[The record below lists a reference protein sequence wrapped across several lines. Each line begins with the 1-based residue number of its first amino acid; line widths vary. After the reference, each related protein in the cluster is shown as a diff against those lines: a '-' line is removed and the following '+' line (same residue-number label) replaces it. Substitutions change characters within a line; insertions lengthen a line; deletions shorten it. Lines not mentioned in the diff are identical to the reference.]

1 MKIILDSETTGLQ
14 ADKNTL
20 LQLSI
25 IDDANKILF
34 NEYFKPTSEHFAGP
48 LLEDWKIAAT
58 INGITPERVQNSL
71 SLDSYRDEIQSI
83 LNQADE
89 ILIYNANF
97 DVGFMKSH
105 GFIFKDSTK
114 ITDVMKE
121 FSVYKLKNKRF
132 KLSDAASEF
141 NFSFFAHD
149 SLEDVKATLV
159 VHNGVNNIF
168 NKNIFFKYFYY
179 IIKIYFK
186 YFIGTSKTLFY
197 ARCRGIWW
205 VSLEI
210 IKKFL

>member
-1 MKIILDSETTGLQ
+1 MKIILDTETTGLK
-14 ADKNTL
+14 ADHNAL

-25 IDDANKILF
+25 IDDAKKIIF
-34 NEYFKPTSEHFAGP
+34 NEYFKPAQKHFAGT

-58 INGITPERVQNSL
+58 INGITPERVQNCL

-97 DVGFMKSH
+97 DVSFMKSH
-105 GFIFKDSTK
+105 GFTFKTSTK
-114 ITDVMKE
+114 IIDVMKE
-121 FSVYKLKNKRF
+121 YSCYKLKNKRF

-141 NFSFFAHD
+141 NFSFSAHD

-159 VHNGVNNIF
+159 VHNKVNKFF
-168 NKNIFFKYFYY
+168 NRNVFIKYFYY

-186 YFIGTSKTLFY
+186 K
-197 ARCRGIWW
+197 
-205 VSLEI
+205 V
-210 IKKFL
+210 K

>member
-1 MKIILDSETTGLQ
+1 MKIILDTETTGLHS
-14 ADKNTL
+14 DKNTL

-25 IDDANKILF
+25 IDDANELLF
-34 NEYFKPTSEHFAGP
+34 NKYFKPASEHFAGP

-58 INGITPERVQNSL
+58 INGITPERVQNCL

-83 LNQADE
+83 LDQADE

-97 DVGFMKSH
+97 DVSFMKSH
-105 GFIFKDSTK
+105 GFSFKSSTK

-121 FSVYKLKNKRF
+121 YSCYKLKHKRF

-141 NFSFFAHD
+141 GYTFSAHD

-159 VHNGVNNIF
+159 VHNEVNKIF
-168 NKNIFFKYFYY
+168 NKNIFIKYFYY

-186 YFIGTSKTLFY
+186 YLRK
-197 ARCRGIWW
+197 
-205 VSLEI
+205 V
-210 IKKFL
+210 K

>member
-1 MKIILDSETTGLQ
+1 MKIILDTETTGLQ

-25 IDDANKILF
+25 IDDSNKILF

-58 INGITPERVQNSL
+58 INGITPERVKDCNSI
-71 SLDSYRDEIQSI
+71 DFYRESIQSI
-83 LNQADE
+83 LDQADE

-105 GFIFKDSTK
+105 SFIFKDSTK

-121 FSVYKLKNKRF
+121 YSVYKIKNKRF
-132 KLSDAASEF
+132 KLSAAASEF
-141 NFSFFAHD
+141 GYAFSAHD

-159 VHNGVNNIF
+159 VHNEVNKFF
-168 NKNIFFKYFYY
+168 NKNIFIKYFYY
-179 IIKIYFK
+179 IIKIHFK
-186 YFIGTSKTLFY
+186 YF
-197 ARCRGIWW
+197 
-205 VSLEI
+205 
-210 IKKFL
+210 

>member
-1 MKIILDSETTGLQ
+1 MKIILDTETTGLK
-14 ADKNTL
+14 ADHNAL

-25 IDDANKILF
+25 IDDAKKIIF
-34 NEYFKPTSEHFAGP
+34 NEYFKPAQKHFAGT

-58 INGITPERVQNSL
+58 INGITPERVQNCL

-83 LNQADE
+83 LYQADE

-97 DVGFMKSH
+97 VVGFMKSH
-105 GFIFKDSTK
+105 GFSFKPSTK

-132 KLSDAASEF
+132 KLGDAASEF
-141 NFSFFAHD
+141 GYAFSAHD

-159 VHNGVNNIF
+159 VHNEVNKIF
-168 NKNIFFKYFYY
+168 NKNIFIKYFYT

-186 YFIGTSKTLFY
+186 YFRK
-197 ARCRGIWW
+197 A
-205 VSLEI
+205 
-210 IKKFL
+210 K

>member
-1 MKIILDSETTGLQ
+1 MKIILDTETTGLK
-14 ADKNTL
+14 ADHNAL

-34 NEYFKPTSEHFAGP
+34 NEYFKPTSEHFTGN

-58 INGITPERVQNSL
+58 INGITPERVKDCL
-71 SLDSYRDEIQSI
+71 PLDSYRDEIQSI

-97 DVGFMKSH
+97 DVSFMKSH
-105 GFIFKDSTK
+105 GFTFKTSTK
-114 ITDVMKE
+114 IIDVMKE
-121 FSVYKLKNKRF
+121 YSCYKLKNKRF

-141 NFSFFAHD
+141 NFSFSAHD

-159 VHNGVNNIF
+159 VHNKVNKFF
-168 NKNIFFKYFYY
+168 NRNVFIKYFYY

-186 YFIGTSKTLFY
+186 YF
-197 ARCRGIWW
+197 
-205 VSLEI
+205 
-210 IKKFL
+210 KKVK